1 MKAFFAALFLTAG
14 LLCPCAHAQQDEAT
28 QKQFLEQKATADSQA
43 FNSPESRAAMMAI
56 GEALRSNGLK
66 SLGDASASPDW
77 SGALKC
83 AKTLIAKY
91 PEFAKGY
98 FDLGTVYKNMGFTD
112 EAVSA
117 FQQQV
122 KLDPSNSAP
131 WCALARIYQDKGTS
145 TQADYAYSQA
155 IELCRK
161 ETETA
166 PAGESKLRL
175 LTVLGGI
182 YRDARKPDEAVR
194 AYQEVTREHG
204 KNYWQTEAWQNLAR
218 IYSEQG
224 FLEKAVEAMHNGMSD
239 KRYSEAWGGVA
250 GFFLD
255 TKEKKGNDALFDK
268 CNRISTQLKAQGK

>member
-1 MKAFFAALFLTAG
+1 MKAFLAALLLTAG
-14 LLCPCAHAQQDEAT
+14 LLCPCAEARQDEAA
-28 QKQFLEQKATADSQA
+28 QKQFLEQKAKANSQA
-43 FNSPESRAAMMAI
+43 FNSPESHAATMAI
-56 GEALRSNGLK
+56 GEAIRSSGLK

-83 AKTLIAKY
+83 AQSVIAKY
-91 PEFAKGY
+91 PEFPGGY
-98 FDLGTVYKNMGFTD
+98 WGLGTVYKNIGFTD
-112 EAVSA
+112 EAISA
-117 FQQQV
+117 FQKQI
-122 KLDPSNSAP
+122 KLDPSDSAP
-131 WCALARIYQDKGTS
+131 WCALARIYQDKGKS

-182 YRDARKPDEAVR
+182 YRDAGKPDEAVR

-218 IYSEQG
+218 IYAEQG
-224 FLEKAVEAMHNGMSD
+224 LLEKAVEAMHNGMSD
-239 KRYSEAWGGVA
+239 KRYSEAWGVVA

-255 TKEKKGNDALFDK
+255 TKEKKGNDALFHK
-268 CNRISTQLKAQGK
+268 CDRMSKQLKAQGK